1 MKLNFKHNGSGVLNA
16 IQRAINELAQW
27 RGVQQDRDVDA
38 AMGRTDQKLRGALQ
52 DIRDFQEGVLPQ
64 APQTTVFILTCVNG
78 DKMVVS
84 ADTFATRTK
93 AREHMREDFDNE
105 RTDAENAGYKDFY
118 TEAFG
123 DDTADLAYG
132 INAANE
138 YHWTITESTFC
149 A

>member
-27 RGVQQDRDVDA
+27 RDVQQNRDVDA

-78 DKMVVS
+78 DKVVVS
-84 ADTFATRTK
+84 TDTFATRTK
-93 AREHMREDFDNE
+93 AREHMCVAFDNE
-105 RTDAENAGYKDFY
+105 RKDAKNAGYEDFY
-118 TEAFG
+118 TENIG
-123 DDTADLAYG
+123 DDTADLDYG
-132 INAANE
+132 YDPANE
-138 YHWTITESTFC
+138 YHWTITESILR

>member
-27 RGVQQDRDVDA
+27 RGVQQNPDVDA

-52 DIRDFQEGVLPQ
+52 DIRDLQEGVLPQ
-64 APQTTVFILTCVNG
+64 APQTTVFVLTCVNG
-78 DKMVVS
+78 DKEVVS
-84 ADTFATRTK
+84 TDTFFTRVK
-93 AREHMREDFDNE
+93 AREYMRVDFDNE
-105 RTDAENAGYKDFY
+105 RNEAEDSGYDEFY
-118 TEAFG
+118 EEDID

-132 INAANE
+132 DDAANE
-138 YHWTITESTFC
+138 YHWAITESTVI

>member
-27 RGVQQDRDVDA
+27 RDVQQNPDVDA

-52 DIRDFQEGVLPQ
+52 DIRDFQEGMLPQ

-78 DKMVVS
+78 DKVVVS
-84 ADTFATRTK
+84 ADTFFTRTK
-93 AREHMREDFDNE
+93 AREHMREDFDKE
-105 RTDAENAGYKDFY
+105 RTNAKSAGYEDFY

-123 DDTADLAYG
+123 DDTADLDYG
-132 INAANE
+132 IDAANE
-138 YHWTITESTFC
+138 YHWTITESTVI

>member
-16 IQRAINELAQW
+16 IQRAINELAEW

-52 DIRDFQEGVLPQ
+52 DIRDFQEGVMPQ
-64 APQTTVFILTCVNG
+64 APRTTVFILTCVNG
-78 DKMVVS
+78 DKEVVS
-84 ADTFATRTK
+84 ADTFFTRAK

-105 RTDAENAGYKDFY
+105 RSDAESSGYDEFY
-118 TEAFG
+118 EEDID

-132 INAANE
+132 DDAANE
-138 YHWTITESTFC
+138 YHWTITESTIIE
-149 A
+149 